1 MAGKLPE
8 FKAHIKILFINPLSK
23 ANSLTKQAEFVTV
36 FVRFHTPLFHHKFFI
51 GVVTPIKIS
60 LIVNKF
66 NAYKVDSTCVT

>member
-36 FVRFHTPLFHHKFFI
+36 FVRFRTPLFHHKCFI